1 MRLLALCASK
11 PAVADMVVE
20 VCVCELEEAAAGGG
34 RAPPQPVTVDSP
46 HPYADDTDISG
57 MTVYFEFARIEL
69 LTVRIST
76 SRTPY
81 SIYLQV
87 D

>member
-1 MRLLALCASK
+1 MLIALCASK

-57 MTVYFEFARIEL
+57 MRIFIRL
-69 LTVRIST
+69 FFLRST
-76 SRTPY
+76 
-81 SIYLQV
+81 
-87 D
+87 

>member
-1 MRLLALCASK
+1 MLVREEAKNIKCIFLFLLALCASK

-57 MTVYFEFARIEL
+57 GV
-69 LTVRIST
+69 
-76 SRTPY
+76 Y
-81 SIYLQV
+81 SIATLPAPWNNE
-87 D
+87 

>member
-1 MRLLALCASK
+1 
-11 PAVADMVVE
+11 MVVE

-57 MTVYFEFARIEL
+57 IIAYFKIPIVEL
-69 LTVRIST
+69 INDFFS
-76 SRTPY
+76 SN
-81 SIYLQV
+81 IQ
-87 D
+87 